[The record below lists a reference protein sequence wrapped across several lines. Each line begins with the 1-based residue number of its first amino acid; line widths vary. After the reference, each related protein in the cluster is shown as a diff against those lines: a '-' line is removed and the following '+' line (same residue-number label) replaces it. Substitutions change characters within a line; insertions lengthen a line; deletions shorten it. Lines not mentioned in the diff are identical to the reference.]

1 MSESLVDLLLVRLGR
16 EEEKRKVL
24 KLLITNLD
32 LSVTEAELAVA
43 NSPSVIKEAVPMSE
57 ARIVQKDL
65 YPYIDLLPRLD
76 DEGGGDEVENKSST
90 SESVEE
96 LPIDEDAEIEE
107 IEDFSEDT
115 SHIDDEP
122 LEQEISPGK
131 STKHP
136 VVEDF
141 PEDYQSFEEE
151 EIVEEEK
158 EEEDDDAILITSA
171 TDEILSSAR
180 CHICGRSPSRGE
192 KLAPCRTCGDF
203 TCRNCFDREAHVCKK
218 CASEGK
224 TVGKAQSSYY
234 KTEEDLEFDNEEVE
248 EISESKGLKALRIIG
263 LILFLAAVGYAFYYF
278 DPLELFQVTSQESEI
293 LTTESVAHDSLL
305 VEDDTTIVDS
315 SDSLEIAEVYPD
327 SLDISPDSLVILTVD
342 SIDLD
347 DPYQIFSLRLPEKFE
362 VVENSSFAFRTR
374 TPSYVRADILL
385 DESEVLFEHIGNI
398 ASAIPIEIDDAALLL
413 YEDSITLV
421 VFSIL
426 HFENMDRRIGFA
438 REVSTFL
445 KDSNIDQIVVI
456 FQENQ
461 YFEPVHY
468 GIPKDSFAELEGIFN
483 PTQFQNLLGYY
494 DGCQEF
500 VVGPVLE
507 WLSISD

>member
-76 DEGGGDEVENKSST
+76 DEGTGDEVENNSST

-96 LPIDEDAEIEE
+96 LPLDEDVEIEE
-107 IEDFSEDT
+107 IEDFPEDA
-115 SHIDDEP
+115 SDIDDDPIKE
-122 LEQEISPGK
+122 EISSEKTTQQPI
-131 STKHP
+131 
-136 VVEDF
+136 VEDF
-141 PEDYQSFEEE
+141 PEEHQDFEDEKELAEEE
-151 EIVEEEK
+151 EE
-158 EEEDDDAILITSA
+158 DDAILITSA
-171 TDEILSSAR
+171 SDEILSSSR
-180 CHICGRSPSRGE
+180 CHICGRSPSHGE

-224 TVGKAQSSYY
+224 NVGKAQSSYY

-248 EISESKGLKALRIIG
+248 EISESKGLKVLRIVG
-263 LILFLAAVGYAFYYF
+263 LILFLCAVGYAFYYF
-278 DPLELFQVTSQESEI
+278 DPLELFQATSQESEI
-293 LTTESVAHDSLL
+293 LDTNQISQDSLL
-305 VEDDTTIVDS
+305 VEDDTTLVDS
-315 SDSLEIAEVYPD
+315 SDSLEVSDVDPD
-327 SLDISPDSLVILTVD
+327 SLGISHDSLGILAVD
-342 SIDLD
+342 SIVSD
-347 DPYQIFSLRLPEKFE
+347 DPYHIFSLQLPEKFE
-362 VVENSSFAFRTR
+362 VIENSSFTFRTR
-374 TPSYVRADILL
+374 SPSYVRADILL
-385 DESEVLFEHIGNI
+385 DESEVLFDHIGNI

-461 YFEPVHY
+461 YYEPVHY

-483 PTQFQNLLGYY
+483 PTQFQNLLGYS

-500 VVGPVLE
+500 VVGPILE